1 MRLLV
6 TGAAGFIGTNFVRQ
20 ALGLEPTA
28 GVPALE
34 RVVGLD
40 LLTYAGNYENL
51 AALDGEPRWRF
62 VRADIADRDA
72 VAALIRDEGVDVVV
86 NFAAESH
93 VDRSIVDAG
102 PFVRTNVHGTLA
114 LLDAVRER
122 PGFRRFLQVSTDE
135 VYGSVAEGRA
145 HEASPSCPS
154 SPYAASKAAADGF
167 VQAYA
172 TTYGVPAVITRCS
185 NNYGPYQFPEKLIPL
200 FVTNALDDV
209 PLPLYGDG
217 MNVRDWIHVADHCA
231 ALWHVLGLDAHEG
244 EVFNVSAH
252 NEQPNR
258 HITDEILRLLER
270 PASLVRYVTDRP
282 GHDRRYALDATRLR
296 GLGWRPRH
304 DFAAGL
310 ADTVRWYRE
319 HRAWWEAVK
328 AGTYRDYYDRMYGT
342 RLATSQAAPRP
353 GAPAR
358 SGGSRA

>member
-20 ALGLEPTA
+20 ALAADP
-28 GVPALE
+28 PAAALPPLE

-51 AALDGEPRWRF
+51 ADLDGHPRWRF
-62 VRADIADRDA
+62 VRGDVADRAA
-72 VAALIRDEGVDVVV
+72 VAALVRDEAIDVVV

-93 VDRSIVDAG
+93 VDRSIVDAS

-122 PGFRRFLQVSTDE
+122 AGFRRFLQVSTDE
-135 VYGSVAEGRA
+135 VYGSIAEGRA
-145 HEASPSCPS
+145 AESAPTRPS

-185 NNYGPYQFPEKLIPL
+185 NNYGPWQFPEKLIPL
-200 FVTNALDDV
+200 FVTNALDGV

-231 ALWHVLGLDAHEG
+231 ALWHVLGLEAHGG

-252 NEQPNR
+252 DERPNR
-258 HITDEILRLLER
+258 AVTDEILRLLER

-282 GHDRRYALDATRLR
+282 GHDRRYALDASRLR
-296 GLGWRPRH
+296 ALGWRPRH
-304 DFAAGL
+304 EFADGL
-310 ADTVRWYRE
+310 AATVRWYRE
-319 HRAWWEAVK
+319 HRPWWEHVK
-328 AGTYRDYYDRMYGT
+328 SGAYRDYYERTYGA
-342 RLATSQAAPRP
+342 RLETSQAAPRT
-353 GAPAR
+353 R
-358 SGGSRA
+358 TGGRA

>member
-1 MRLLV
+1 MRVLV

-20 ALGLEPTA
+20 ALGLEPCPR
-28 GVPALE
+28 VPRLE

-40 LLTYAGNYENL
+40 LLTYAGNFENL
-51 AALDGEPRWRF
+51 AGLERDARWRF

-72 VAALIRDEGVDVVV
+72 IAALVEDEAIDVVV

-93 VDRSIVDAG
+93 VDRSIVDAA
-102 PFVRTNVHGTLA
+102 PFVRTNVHGALA
-114 LLDAVRER
+114 LLDAVRDR
-122 PGFRRFLQVSTDE
+122 PGFHRFLQVSTDE
-135 VYGSVAEGRA
+135 VYGNIAEGRA
-145 HEASPSCPS
+145 GESAPTCPS

-200 FVTNALDDV
+200 FVTNALDGV

-217 MNVRDWIHVADHCA
+217 MNVRDWIHVADHCE
-231 ALWHVLGLDAHEG
+231 ALWHVLGLDARGG

-258 HITDEILRLLER
+258 WITDEILRLLDR

-282 GHDRRYALDATRLR
+282 GHDRRYALDASRLR
-296 GLGWRPRH
+296 ALGWAPRR

-310 ADTVRWYRE
+310 EATVAWYRAE
-319 HRAWWEAVK
+319 RPWWEAVK
-328 AGTYRDYYDRMYGT
+328 SGAYRDYYDGMYGA
-342 RLATSQAAPRP
+342 RLETSQAAPR
-353 GAPAR
+353 
-358 SGGSRA
+358 RA